1 MQSSVSLVV
10 IYEGVYHDIFLMG
23 GGWLCS
29 TVSQVKK
36 TKIEMHVSSGQNLE
50 KKLKEQACFIACP
63 ANCAARNLQTVCPK
77 CLLVLWMSKHKLTIV
92 PQTK

>member
-10 IYEGVYHDIFLMG
+10 ISEGVYHDIFLMG

-50 KKLKEQACFIACP
+50 K
-63 ANCAARNLQTVCPK
+63 N
-77 CLLVLWMSKHKLTIV
+77 
-92 PQTK
+92 